1 MRASIFLGIR
11 MCVFALGILYSA
23 CTWTHE
29 SITQEARKNFL
40 AKLLE
45 AQQVQTGNA
54 APVVRAKALY
64 QIGST
69 LDEIRDLFNQDIIS
83 HGAVKG
89 LESTLLLSEVSR
101 AGFKMEMSSK
111 IGLYLSQLHYYRD
124 AIKLDARADFAD
136 HARYLL
142 LKNHFYDS
150 FTDNPLAPFSQSREE
165 LNDLLAIG
173 ESLLKIKQAN
183 ISAEEVRFVLAIH
196 YLQATQQQLIS
207 KDEGQKKFKKLL
219 ADLRK
224 DYPQSLKPMTLEAL
238 NSAP

>member
-29 SITQEARKNFL
+29 SITPEARKNYL

-45 AQQVQTGNA
+45 AQQVQAGNA
-54 APVVRAKALY
+54 TPVTKAKALY

-89 LESTLLLSEVSR
+89 LESTLLMSEVSR

-165 LNDLLAIG
+165 LSDLLAIG

-196 YLQATQQQLIS
+196 YLQATQQQLIP